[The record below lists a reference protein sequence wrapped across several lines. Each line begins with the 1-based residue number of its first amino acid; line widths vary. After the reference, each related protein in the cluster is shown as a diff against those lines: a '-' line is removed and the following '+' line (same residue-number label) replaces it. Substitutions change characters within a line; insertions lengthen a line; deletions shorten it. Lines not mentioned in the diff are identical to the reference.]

1 MKQLIRKT
9 YTFLNLYFGIS
20 NKESIFFFTL
30 HKSASTLFSKFLF
43 PNLNGRIHID
53 YAKILYDK
61 PENWKD
67 NLTFRKK
74 GILYG
79 PIRVSCHPG
88 LEKKKLVDPTT
99 NKNFL
104 STIQSLIFTRD
115 PRDIL
120 VSEYYSFGYNH
131 PLNPNREKRNWQIK
145 LRKKIQSQSID
156 DYAKENC
163 DHIRKSFE
171 ILIIIQKLSRKST
184 ILRYEDMIN
193 DFSKFSD
200 ELNLTL
206 HFSQDIYSKLYQLT
220 RPLDKIDENSH
231 KRSGKPGDYQKELKE
246 ETIQYLNKN
255 LSQVL
260 GHFNYS

>member
-1 MKQLIRKT
+1 MQQLIRKT
-9 YTFLNLYFGIS
+9 LTFLNLYFGIS

-43 PNLNGRIHID
+43 PNLKGRIHID

-61 PENWKD
+61 PENWKTK
-67 NLTFRKK
+67 LSFKK
-74 GILYG
+74 NGALYG
-79 PIRVSCHPG
+79 PIRVSSHPG
-88 LEKKKLVDPTT
+88 LEKKKLVNPTIE
-99 NKNFL
+99 KEFL
-104 STIQSLIFTRD
+104 STKKSIIFTRD
-115 PRDIL
+115 PRDII

-131 PLNPNREKRNWQIK
+131 PLNPNEEKRNWQIK
-145 LRKKIQSQSID
+145 LRKKIQSQTID
-156 DYAKENC
+156 EYARENC

-171 ILIIIQKLSRKST
+171 ILITVQKESKKSS
-184 ILRYEDMIN
+184 ILRYEDMVN

-220 RPLDKIDENSH
+220 RPLNKIDENSH
-231 KRSGKPGDYQKELKE
+231 KRSGKPGDYQKEFKE

-255 LSQVL
+255 LRKVL
-260 GHFNYS
+260 DHFNYS